1 MVLDYYKL
9 REQPFVV
16 TPDSRYLFLSDSHGE
31 ALASLLYGIE
41 AGCGFLALIASPG
54 MGKTTL
60 LFHVLNQ
67 LRNKARTVFLF
78 QTIATSEDLLR
89 AILADLGAGQPQG
102 SVVEMQ
108 QRLNEVLT
116 EQARLGKRVVVV
128 IDEAQNLAEPVLELV
143 RMLSNFETSREK
155 LIQIILSGQ
164 TQLAEKI
171 ASPEL
176 VQLRQR
182 ISIFSFLKRFSP
194 KDTELYIDHRVRTAG
209 YNAEA
214 PLFTR
219 EALALIVQYSE
230 GIPRSINNLCFNAL
244 SLGCASRRQT
254 IDGDV
259 VREVVA
265 DLDLEQWRKKDPMA
279 LGAEE
284 RVSHEVPAFLLAS
297 RPPSKLA
304 GWLTTLTVAVA
315 IMLVLSSSLVTS
327 HRWLAPKPSAQ
338 TNRVASELDAAT
350 ISPSSEKQE
359 PQPVATART
368 IRVTPG
374 RTLFGICTEKFG
386 TCNPEILQKISRL
399 NPRLTNPDHIESGK
413 SIQIPLSADI
423 QSVKQQQGRTSIAER
438 GTE

>member
-1 MVLDYYKL
+1 MILDHYKL
-9 REQPFVV
+9 REQPFGV
-16 TPDSRYLFLSDSHGE
+16 TPDSRYLFLSGSHRE

-41 AGCGFLALIASPG
+41 AGCGFVALIASPG

-89 AILADLGAGQPQG
+89 AILTDLGLGQTQG
-102 SVVEMQ
+102 SLIEMQ

-128 IDEAQNLAEPVLELV
+128 IDEAQNLAGPVLELV

-164 TQLAEKI
+164 PQFAEKI

-182 ISIFSFLKRFSP
+182 ISIFAFLKQLSP
-194 KDTELYIDHRVRTAG
+194 KDTELYIGHRLRTAG
-209 YNAEA
+209 YALEA
-214 PLFTR
+214 PLFTG

-230 GIPRSINNLCFNAL
+230 GIPRNINNLCFNAL
-244 SLGCASRRQT
+244 SLGCALKRKT

-265 DLDLEQWRKKDPMA
+265 DLDLEQWRKKDPIA
-279 LGAEE
+279 VGAEE
-284 RVSHEVPAFLLAS
+284 RGSCDSPAFLLAA
-297 RPPSKLA
+297 RAPSGLA
-304 GWLTTLTVAVA
+304 GWLAKLIVAAAV
-315 IMLVLSSSLVTS
+315 ILVLSGSLVVG
-327 HRWLAPKPSAQ
+327 HRWSAPKGSAQ

-350 ISPSSEKQE
+350 VSSSSAKQE
-359 PQPVATART
+359 PQSVATEST

-386 TCNPEILQKISRL
+386 TCNPEILQEISRL
-399 NPRLTNPDHIESGK
+399 NPQLTNPDHIESGE
-413 SIQIPLSADI
+413 SIQIPLSVDI
-423 QSVKQQQGRTSIAER
+423 QSGKQQGRTSLAER
-438 GTE
+438 ARNE